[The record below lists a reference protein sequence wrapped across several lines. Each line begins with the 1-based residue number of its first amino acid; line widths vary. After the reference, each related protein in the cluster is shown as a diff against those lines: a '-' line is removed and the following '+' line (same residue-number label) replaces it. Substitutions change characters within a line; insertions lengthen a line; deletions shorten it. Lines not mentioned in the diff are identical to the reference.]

1 MVVGSNTTPFQTDE
15 YREGRKV
22 EGFSPLQRFFVAYAY
37 SWMMAER
44 EAQLRTD
51 LLSETHPPPKWR
63 VIGPLSNIPDFYQ
76 AFDVQPGQAM
86 WRPPADRAS
95 IW

>member
-1 MVVGSNTTPFQTDE
+1 MASSSTRMVVGSNTTPFQTDE

-44 EAQLRTD
+44 TI
-51 LLSETHPPPKWR
+51 S
-63 VIGPLSNIPDFYQ
+63 F
-76 AFDVQPGQAM
+76 AFSM
-86 WRPPADRAS
+86 AS
-95 IW
+95 AA